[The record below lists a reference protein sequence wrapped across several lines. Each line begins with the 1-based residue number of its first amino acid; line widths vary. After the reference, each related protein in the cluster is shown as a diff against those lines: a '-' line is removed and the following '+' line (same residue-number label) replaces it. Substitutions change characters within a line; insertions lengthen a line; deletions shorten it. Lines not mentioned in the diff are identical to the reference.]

1 MQLPIIK
8 SIFGTMVTI
17 ISCVL
22 VCVGNISGKVYGFW
36 FWFLMYNY
44 HKVRILPV
52 YILLEIQ
59 HEDKNQTSSSVMR
72 ADSLV

>member
-8 SIFGTMVTI
+8 SIFGIMATA

-22 VCVGNISGKVYGFW
+22 VCVGN
-36 FWFLMYNY
+36 MYNY

-52 YILLEIQ
+52 YILFEIQ
-59 HEDKNQTSSSVMR
+59 HEDKNQTSLSVMR